1 MRINEKQ
8 FENILK
14 MALEETEVMNDAEGF
29 SIRSV
34 ESFET
39 TGMLCGNRGL
49 VVEVCNEDD
58 ESSMFQ
64 IQIVRTD

>member
-39 TGMLCGNRGL
+39 IGMLCDNKGL
-49 VVEVCNEDD
+49 LVEVRNEDD

-64 IQIVRTD
+64 IRIVRID